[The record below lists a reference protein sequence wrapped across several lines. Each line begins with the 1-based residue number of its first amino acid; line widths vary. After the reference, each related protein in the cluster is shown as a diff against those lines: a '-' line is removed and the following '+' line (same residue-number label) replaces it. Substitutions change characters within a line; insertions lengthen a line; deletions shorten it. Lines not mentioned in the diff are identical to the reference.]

1 MANNQADTPEKG
13 SEERQAEN
21 SYYNLERSQ
30 LESLQP
36 FFHVIDRDLRIV
48 HSGRSFEKLLPGS
61 QGRQWLEVFEVNRPR
76 ALRNPDFIQLS
87 KREQSE
93 LIISSRSAGVKFRG
107 QLLFDKTRDELV
119 FMGAPWFSSVE
130 KLQAHH
136 LTLWDFSP
144 TDPLIEFLTMMKSSS
159 NANDELSALNSE
171 LKQRQKELVAEKE
184 RAEKLADA
192 RIQFLSTM
200 SHEIRTP
207 LNGVLAMADH
217 LSHCAEG
224 LRDPTNLQVLNFSA
238 RTLLHLVNN
247 ILDFNK
253 FEAGQVLIERV
264 AFNIHELVNNLS
276 DIHKMEAGLKELTLD
291 IEIADDVPGIVVS
304 DPTRIFQILNN
315 LISNAI
321 KFTQSGGIKI
331 GLTCTTVMESEI
343 RTASAA
349 EVNLQFLVEDTG
361 IGMTETARKNIFRAF
376 EQADSS
382 ISRRFGG
389 TGLGL
394 AIIKLIIDTMGGR
407 IDVTS
412 QPGEGSCF
420 TVILPVAMPDHTI
433 PPESLASFI
442 GKQKVD
448 ATNMNLAR
456 LEPQKNHSSGN
467 TDIRNTDV
475 SQPGKKPDTKRD
487 LPRVLLVEDN
497 RINQFIA
504 MKCLGRLDCIIK
516 KANNGHEAVLEVA
529 YRKYDLILMDL
540 HMPVMDGYEATEKI
554 RAIAPGTPIIAVSAN
569 AEHEIRNDRQPV
581 IFDGFISKPYVF
593 DQLQQVVGPYIS
605 PGRPH
610 GRG

>member
-1 MANNQADTPEKG
+1 MASCPEKG
-13 SEERQAEN
+13 NDKRREENA
-21 SYYNLERSQ
+21 YFTLERSQ

-36 FFHVIDRDLRIV
+36 FFHVIDRELRIV

-61 QGRQWLEVFEVNRPR
+61 EGRQWLEVFEVNRPR
-76 ALRNPDFIQLS
+76 ALRNPDFDQLS
-87 KREQSE
+87 EREQSE
-93 LIISSRSAGVKFRG
+93 LIICSRTAGIKFRG
-107 QLLFDKTRDELV
+107 QLLYDQSRDELV

-130 KLQAHH
+130 KLQEHN
-136 LTLWDFSP
+136 LTLWDFAP
-144 TDPLIEFLTMMKSSS
+144 TDPLIEFLTMMKATS
-159 NANDELSALNSE
+159 NSNDELSSLNSA
-171 LKQRQKELVAEKE
+171 LKQRQQELVTEKE

-217 LSHCAEG
+217 LSHCSEG
-224 LRDPTNLQVLNFSA
+224 LKDPTNLQVLNFSA

-253 FEAGQVLIERV
+253 FEAGQVLIESV
-264 AFNIHELVNNLS
+264 AFNIHELVKNLA

-291 IEIADDVPGIVVS
+291 IDIADDVPGTIVS

-331 GLTCTTVMESEI
+331 RLTCACDTELNNQSPRPEE
-343 RTASAA
+343 A
-349 EVNLQFLVEDTG
+349 FLKFRIEDTG
-361 IGMTETARKNIFRAF
+361 IGMSEMATKNIFRAF

-394 AIIKLIIDTMGGR
+394 AIIKLIIDTMGGK
-407 IDVTS
+407 IDVIS
-412 QPGEGSCF
+412 RLGEGSCF
-420 TVILPVAMPDHTI
+420 TVILPVTMPDHTVS
-433 PPESLASFI
+433 PESLTPLI
-442 GKQKVD
+442 GKQKIE
-448 ATNMNLAR
+448 ANNMNLAR
-456 LEPQKNHSSGN
+456 LESQKSHSNDDSGIEKAGN
-467 TDIRNTDV
+467 PPSAADQDISKNW
-475 SQPGKKPDTKRD
+475 
-487 LPRVLLVEDN
+487 PRILLVEDN
-497 RINQFIA
+497 RINQIIA
-504 MKCLGRLDCIIK
+504 TKCLSQMDCIIQ
-516 KANNGHEAVLEVA
+516 KANNGHEAVLEVS

-554 RAIAPGTPIIAVSAN
+554 REIAPGIPIIAVSAN
-569 AEHEIRNDRQPV
+569 AEHEIRSNRLSV

-593 DQLQQVVGPYIS
+593 DQLQKAIGPYVS
-605 PGRPH
+605 TGRRQ
-610 GRG
+610 GRV